1 MSVLQSQP
9 GGGPM
14 REFQVEG
21 WASVPLNQ
29 PIREQNR
36 TRWWNMVFLLIKIT
50 VTRLLPDR
58 EETMRKRVFNPFV
71 FLMYFP
77 FGSGKGRIR
86 NGKNGCVYLW
96 GREGRPEGAREEVTS
111 WRWWSRWWTQPLFAS
126 LHPLSKR
133 GFGGGHALS
142 TPTPTSHPALWWL
155 CETL

>member
-86 NGKNGCVYLW
+86 NGKNGCVYL
-96 GREGRPEGAREEVTS
+96 
-111 WRWWSRWWTQPLFAS
+111 
-126 LHPLSKR
+126 
-133 GFGGGHALS
+133 
-142 TPTPTSHPALWWL
+142 
-155 CETL
+155 